1 MILVCTANG
10 VQKWRG
16 EQESRTREI
25 MLLKM
30 LQSILAVISS
40 AADRTRIQRS
50 LSPFRGAKRVP
61 CPFRVSLF
69 PSSSPSFPY
78 PVVFSPYFSLSLSLP
93 LSSSIL
99 RFVVNGLG
107 TEQEERAFIS
117 SLLTAMRRK
126 HDRISLPPPLS
137 LFAWLWIS
145 QQITNAWTCSLLLP
159 ALRLWLTFACAWNG
173 NAQTMCVQIFNY
185 QALGSA

>member
-78 PVVFSPYFSLSLSLP
+78 PVVFSPYLSLSLSSTL
-93 LSSSIL
+93 
-99 RFVVNGLG
+99 FVYS
-107 TEQEERAFIS
+107 TFRCQRARDW
-117 SLLTAMRRK
+117 ARRK
-126 HDRISLPPPLS
+126 GIHFVSFDGDETQTRPYLS
-137 LFAWLWIS
+137 PSTPFSICMTLNLAAD
-145 QQITNAWTCSLLLP
+145 N
-159 ALRLWLTFACAWNG
+159 
-173 NAQTMCVQIFNY
+173 
-185 QALGSA
+185 